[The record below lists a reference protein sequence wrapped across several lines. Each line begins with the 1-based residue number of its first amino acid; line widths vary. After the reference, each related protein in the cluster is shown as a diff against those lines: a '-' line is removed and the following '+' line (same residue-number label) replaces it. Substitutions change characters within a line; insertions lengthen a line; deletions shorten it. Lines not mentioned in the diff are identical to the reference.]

1 MVRTV
6 KNIILPASIILM
18 ALLPGCKK
26 EDEQV
31 YSGTATIDNVLYGQ
45 SVYYAIGFSFE
56 ETKLLPTHEQPQPDI
71 TVHAITDN
79 EGSVTGAYLDTPV
92 LVPPFYLA
100 GEFASST
107 EAIEFYNNLAEVG
120 NHAWVATANP
130 VLENQVWM
138 FKTAAGNYVK
148 FRVISITLE
157 DRQSG
162 PYVKMKFEWR
172 LQPGGSTTFTG

>member
-1 MVRTV
+1 MVKIV
-6 KNIILPASIILM
+6 KNTLLPALVIMM
-18 ALLPGCKK
+18 AFISGCHK
-26 EDEQV
+26 EDQDV
-31 YSGTATIDNVLYGQ
+31 YSGTATIDNILYGQ

-56 ETKLLPTHEQPQPDI
+56 EAKLLPTHEQPQPDI

-79 EGSVTGAYLDTPV
+79 GGAVTGAYLDTPV

-100 GEFASST
+100 GEFGSSN

-120 NHAWVATANP
+120 NHAWVATASP
-130 VLENQVWM
+130 VTENQVWL
-138 FKTAAGNYVK
+138 FRTASGNYVK

-157 DRQSG
+157 DRQSV
-162 PYVKMKFEWR
+162 PYVKIKFEWR